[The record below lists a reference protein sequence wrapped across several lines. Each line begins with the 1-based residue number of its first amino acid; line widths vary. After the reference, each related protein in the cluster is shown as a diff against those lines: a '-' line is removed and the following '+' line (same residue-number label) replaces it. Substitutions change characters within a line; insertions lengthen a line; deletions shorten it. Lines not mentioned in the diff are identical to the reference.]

1 MSLGVNIKY
10 IAKSFGDYTLE
21 VCSKT
26 KYFNGLHLLSVCN
39 ETHNTQKK
47 LKYMIEYIGRSKF
60 MKQTIADFNYLSDK
74 KLIDYEYLNNLCNNE
89 VGRILRPAQISSET
103 SIDNILALSTN
114 IKFKYM
120 IRENSTKIGNTK
132 TISSLDINPMTAVG
146 IAMWMSPDFG
156 SKVKDIFLRFI
167 EGDATLIKESVENLN
182 AITGKVNNIQVA
194 SNPEDGS
201 ALVLVKTHE
210 KDSFD
215 AKYEYNKLKR
225 EMKEME
231 DMYKGI
237 IIEKDDNISKLT
249 VNIDILT
256 TKIDKQS
263 VEIAKLLGYSID
275 TNKKLNAVLP
285 NAVKDTDIN
294 VNKLEYLTVLYVP
307 KRVSKRRFRIIR
319 GQKNYNQS
327 VINEVKSE
335 FRSTECILNIK
346 VPNAMKFWESVIVNS
361 EIILGNDSKIT
372 KWKGQWYGSENITKR
387 NLLRVINHVREI
399 WMNGENY
406 PVDSDI
412 SD

>member
-1 MSLGVNIKY
+1 MSLGVNTKY
-10 IAKSFGDYTLE
+10 IAKSFGDYALE

-26 KYFNGLHLLSVCN
+26 KYFNGLNLLSVCN

-47 LKYMIEYIGRSKF
+47 LKKMNSHIKGNKF

-74 KLIDYEYLNNLCNNE
+74 KLIDYEYLNNLCNKNDGP
-89 VGRILRPAQISSET
+89 VFGPSIFSKET
-103 SIDNILALSTN
+103 SINDILSLSGD

-120 IRENSTKIGNTK
+120 IRKVESGYNN
-132 TISSLDINPMTAVG
+132 ISSLDVNPMSAVG

-237 IIEKDDNISKLT
+237 IIEKNDNISKLT
-249 VNIDILT
+249 VNINILT

-285 NAVKDTDIN
+285 NAVKDMDIN
-294 VNKLEYLTVLYVP
+294 VDKLEYLTVLHVP

-361 EIILGNDSKIT
+361 EIILGNNSKIT